1 MKRFIYSILAAAAIF
16 ASCAKVDDLS
26 ERNFPKTNGEIVF
39 NTNASVKG
47 TKAIVEGSE
56 MIDNFGVYG
65 FVPEGEYS
73 VGGYLMSN
81 AEYTPAGVPA
91 DSTKHYY
98 WPKSDN
104 YSTVDVIFTAYAQFD
119 STVVYD
125 SVTGDVAITIP
136 ALDTAF
142 INDPSKFDDV
152 LWAQTSANHQN
163 ANDVEQYRV
172 PLHFKHTLSWLQ
184 FNAEVVENE
193 SVKWV
198 KIDTVKFGAWA
209 DADTLITAGEM
220 VADTTD
226 AWFNLKR
233 GTNVVPSATKTSVN
247 GAAYVD
253 NYEIPAE
260 LVAEIKSYYSING
273 GEPGNYSLN
282 QGATAWPSSEVREL
296 RVVKEIPEGYKKAV
310 EMPNGTEVVLFDG
323 FKYLKDNG
331 YQMDARNSG
340 GKPAVF
346 DYIPLDFYMNGTAY
360 TVVGFN
366 WAVSNVSKYVN
377 GAWTNVPAL
386 EYAIEQ
392 TQQVDTVYVPAKI
405 KVDSLAIGGTLTL
418 PTRTLVES
426 PVVTNADKVPADFNF
441 VSTQVDTLYA
451 GEAAKLLSN
460 VLVLPQDVP
469 QYVTLIYTICV
480 KNSTGDEV
488 VIKGR
493 RITRQINSGNDSDG
507 AHAYPSK
514 WLSSNKY
521 IYNFKVTATGI
532 EFNVDVN
539 TWDVNLTSQY
549 HVWDYAN

>member
-1 MKRFIYSILAAAAIF
+1 MKRFIYSVLAAAAIF

-39 NTNASVKG
+39 NTNASAKG

-73 VGGYLMSN
+73 TGGYLMSN

-125 SVTGDVAITIP
+125 SVTGDVTITIP

-163 ANDVEQYRV
+163 ANDTEQYRV

-184 FNAEVVENE
+184 FNAEVAENE

-226 AWFNLKR
+226 TWMNLR
-233 GTNVVPSATKTSVN
+233 RNSNVDGSPTRTSTDGGAT
-247 GAAYVD
+247 YVD
-253 NYEIPAE
+253 NFEIPAA
-260 LVAEIKSYYSING
+260 LVAEIKSYYSINNG
-273 GEPGNYSLN
+273 TAGDYDLHMGNSV
-282 QGATAWPSSEVREL
+282 WPSAEIRQL
-296 RVVKEIPEGYKKAV
+296 RVVKDVPAAYRMPV
-310 EMPNGTEVVLFDG
+310 ETTGGDVIVFFNAL
-323 FKYLKDNG
+323 KYLEDNG
-331 YQMDARNSG
+331 YKVTYRISG
-340 GKPAVF
+340 GKPAIF
-346 DYIPLDFYMNGTAY
+346 DYPIIDLFVNGSAY
-360 TVVGFN
+360 TIVGFN
-366 WAVSNVSKYVN
+366 FGVSSVYDANV
-377 GAWTNVPAL
+377 GGNVPAL
-386 EYAIEQ
+386 NFTIEQ

-488 VIKGR
+488 IIKGR

-539 TWDVNLTSQY
+539 TWDVNSTSQY